1 MEEFP
6 RDLVTQSEAARLR
19 GVSPEAI
26 ADLIRR
32 GRLTTYL
39 VAGRAH
45 VRRSDVLKFKA
56 EKGGRPRKNNSATE
70 RKPVTKKMK

>member
-6 RDLVTQSEAARLR
+6 RDLITQSEAARLR

-32 GRLTTYL
+32 GRLAAYV

-45 VRRSDVLKFKA
+45 VRRSDVIKFKA
-56 EKGGRPRKNNSATE
+56 EKGGRPVRTRSQKTSAARK
-70 RKPVTKKMK
+70 K